1 MNRVSMPLTTISAAA
16 LGCLVQID
24 WAAAEVERW
33 QFGGDAGHP
42 WGEFTDSAANV
53 LMDDFTVP
61 SALQPRELD
70 PEVNF
75 LTQLGPWHGVKFP
88 KSVRYRDGQPRIW
101 RGVNPLGNPSFFPLK
116 YVDGDP
122 GTADVFNEVIRVTQ
136 EYYTLDLGGRIPA
149 ERFRFYP
156 PDGIDHVSD
165 QPYRPYY
172 NPSGFELS
180 AGNDA
185 EWVAEEGVDLLQKQ
199 YAWAVPDIEYEPL
212 EEVLFTTRQHYE
224 PSGVIGIDFPLRF
237 YRFFRL
243 RAFPDSWDDCVV
255 ANPAVVRTAECCAG
269 SMGPGWRDFP
279 CFIRLAWAEM
289 EIYGRGFVPEASW
302 ESRVVD
308 LGSEFNFGRVLF
320 HASRWRRDGGQLVP
334 APEAAAWAEVALRT
348 GVDDDPTAWFG
359 FDKRGGHVQVTAEE
373 YETLRVNRPE
383 VDPELVGWRGPVTHD
398 HENWSF
404 WSAPMAESG
413 SRPRVRAGRFF
424 QVRVRLQTDELWAFA
439 RLDSLAVE
447 ISPLL
452 ADRIVAEIAG
462 IGDLRPAGNLT
473 RVRAGEMT
481 EFVYDVRAEFAGEGK
496 AGFDAVRLMTPSHA
510 GFRSLEMGAPL
521 QEVAP
526 DEIIDEGAG
535 FTVYLPR
542 AVGDGEPPLRIR
554 FESALYGASGTF
566 GGEVFKRAGEQLPQA
581 IQAGD
586 ASDEIGTNR
595 LQVVA
600 IPSSL
605 TEDLGAVEIEP
616 PVFTPQG
623 DGINER
629 VRIGYSILRIQAG
642 TRVEIGIFALS
653 GERVWST
660 RSDTQGAG
668 SHVLWWDGRD
678 DRDGLVPPGLYL
690 ARVKVTTGE
699 GDSERLQRL
708 AVVY

>member
-1 MNRVSMPLTTISAAA
+1 MNGVSMPLTTISAAA

-180 AGNDA
+180 TGNDA

-212 EEVLFTTRQHYE
+212 EEVL
-224 PSGVIGIDFPLRF
+224 
-237 YRFFRL
+237 
-243 RAFPDSWDDCVV
+243 C
-255 ANPAVVRTAECCAG
+255 
-269 SMGPGWRDFP
+269 
-279 CFIRLAWAEM
+279 
-289 EIYGRGFVPEASW
+289 
-302 ESRVVD
+302 
-308 LGSEFNFGRVLF
+308 
-320 HASRWRRDGGQLVP
+320 
-334 APEAAAWAEVALRT
+334 T

-447 ISPLL
+447 VSPLL
-452 ADRIVAEIAG
+452 ADRIVAEIAA

-526 DEIIDEGAG
+526 DGIIDEAAG

-542 AVGDGEPPLRIR
+542 PVGDGEPP
-554 FESALYGASGTF
+554 
-566 GGEVFKRAGEQLPQA
+566 
-581 IQAGD
+581 
-586 ASDEIGTNR
+586 
-595 LQVVA
+595 
-600 IPSSL
+600 
-605 TEDLGAVEIEP
+605 
-616 PVFTPQG
+616 
-623 DGINER
+623 
-629 VRIGYSILRIQAG
+629 
-642 TRVEIGIFALS
+642 
-653 GERVWST
+653 
-660 RSDTQGAG
+660 
-668 SHVLWWDGRD
+668 
-678 DRDGLVPPGLYL
+678 
-690 ARVKVTTGE
+690 
-699 GDSERLQRL
+699 
-708 AVVY
+708 